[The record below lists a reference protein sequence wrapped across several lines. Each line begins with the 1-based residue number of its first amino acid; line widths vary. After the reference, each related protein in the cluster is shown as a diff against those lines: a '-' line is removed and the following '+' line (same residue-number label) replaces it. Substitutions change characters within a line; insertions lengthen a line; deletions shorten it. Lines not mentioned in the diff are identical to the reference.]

1 MLVCSLMITAG
12 SLSAQVISEL
22 PPFERAI
29 AVIKHFEGLHNKAE
43 HYPYVG
49 YGHKVLPGENLSMDM
64 TEEEADRLLRSDLM
78 KLCKMFSGYGQ
89 DSLLLATLAYN
100 VGAYRLLGYGGRPK
114 SRLVQM
120 LDEGDRNIYREYITF
135 RKYVKFTKLCPA
147 FKNTLYL
154 CIKHQISNEK
164 SNRLHSC
171 FY

>member
-1 MLVCSLMITAG
+1 MKFCMIVCSLMITAG

-29 AVIKHFEGLHNKAE
+29 AVIKHFEGMHSAK

-49 YGHKVLPGENLSMDM
+49 YGHKVLPGESLSTDM

-100 VGAYRLLGYGGRPK
+100 VGAYRLLGYGDRPK
-114 SRLVQM
+114 SRLIQI
-120 LDEGDRNIYREYITF
+120 LDEGDWNIYREYITF
-135 RKYVKFTKLCPA
+135 RKYKGKVIPSLELRRRMELEL
-147 FKNTLYL
+147 LY
-154 CIKHQISNEK
+154 IP
-164 SNRLHSC
+164 
-171 FY
+171 

>member
-49 YGHKVLPGENLSMDM
+49 YGHNLSTDM

-100 VGAYRLLGYGGRPK
+100 VGAYRLLGYGYRPK

-135 RKYVKFTKLCPA
+135 RKYKGKVIPSLELRRRMEFEL
-147 FKNTLYL
+147 LY
-154 CIKHQISNEK
+154 IP
-164 SNRLHSC
+164 
-171 FY
+171 

>member
-1 MLVCSLMITAG
+1 MLVCSLMIITAG

-43 HYPYVG
+43 HLPYVG
-49 YGHKVLPGENLSMDM
+49 YGHKVLPGENLSTDM

-100 VGAYRLLGYGGRPK
+100 VGAYRLLGYGDRPR

-135 RKYVKFTKLCPA
+135 RKYKGKVIPSLELRRRMEFEL
-147 FKNTLYL
+147 LY
-154 CIKHQISNEK
+154 IP
-164 SNRLHSC
+164 
-171 FY
+171 

>member
-1 MLVCSLMITAG
+1 MMICSLMITAG

-29 AVIKHFEGLHNKAE
+29 AIIKHFEGLHNKAE

-49 YGHKVLPGENLSMDM
+49 YGHKVLPGENYPKWLFQIQLM

-100 VGAYRLLGYGGRPK
+100 VGAYRLLGYG
-114 SRLVQM
+114 
-120 LDEGDRNIYREYITF
+120 D
-135 RKYVKFTKLCPA
+135 
-147 FKNTLYL
+147 
-154 CIKHQISNEK
+154 
-164 SNRLHSC
+164 
-171 FY
+171 

>member
-1 MLVCSLMITAG
+1 MKFCMIVCCLMITAG

-29 AVIKHFEGLHNKAE
+29 ECIKHFEGMHSAK

-49 YGHKVLPGENLSMDM
+49 YGHKALPGENLSADM

-100 VGAYRLLGYGGRPK
+100 VGPYRILGYGDRPK

-135 RKYVKFTKLCPA
+135 RKYKGKVISSLELRRRMEFEL
-147 FKNTLYL
+147 LY
-154 CIKHQISNEK
+154 IP
-164 SNRLHSC
+164 
-171 FY
+171 

>member
-1 MLVCSLMITAG
+1 MLVCNLMITAG

-49 YGHKVLPGENLSMDM
+49 YGHKVLPGENLSTDM

-89 DSLLLATLAYN
+89 DSLILSEISDN
-100 VGAYRLLGYGGRPK
+100 K
-114 SRLVQM
+114 SYPNPSIILK
-120 LDEGDRNIYREYITF
+120 I
-135 RKYVKFTKLCPA
+135 
-147 FKNTLYL
+147 
-154 CIKHQISNEK
+154 
-164 SNRLHSC
+164 
-171 FY
+171 

>member
-1 MLVCSLMITAG
+1 MMVCSLMITAG
-12 SLSAQVISEL
+12 SLSAQAISEL

-49 YGHKVLPGENLSMDM
+49 YGHKVLPGENLSTDM
-64 TEEEADRLLRSDLM
+64 TEEEADSLLRSDLM

-100 VGAYRLLGYGGRPK
+100 VGAYRLLCYGDQPK

-135 RKYVKFTKLCPA
+135 RKYKGKVIPSLELRRRMEFEL
-147 FKNTLYL
+147 LY
-154 CIKHQISNEK
+154 IP
-164 SNRLHSC
+164 
-171 FY
+171 

>member
-1 MLVCSLMITAG
+1 MKCGVLILVSMMITVG

-29 AVIKHFEGLHNKAE
+29 AVIKHFEGLHDRPE
-43 HYPYVG
+43 YLPYVG
-49 YGHKVLPGENLSMDM
+49 YGHKVLPGENLSTDM

-100 VGAYRLLGYGGRPK
+100 VGAYRLLGYDDRPK
-114 SRLVQM
+114 SRLIQM

-135 RKYVKFTKLCPA
+135 RKYKGKVIPSLELRRRMEFEL
-147 FKNTLYL
+147 LY
-154 CIKHQISNEK
+154 IP
-164 SNRLHSC
+164 
-171 FY
+171 